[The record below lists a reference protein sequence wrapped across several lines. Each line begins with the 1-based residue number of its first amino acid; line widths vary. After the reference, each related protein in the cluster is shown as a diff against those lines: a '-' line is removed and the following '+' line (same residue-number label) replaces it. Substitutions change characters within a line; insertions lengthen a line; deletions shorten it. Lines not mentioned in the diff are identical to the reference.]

1 MDERRNVL
9 KVASFEEREWIDPWR
24 DRRPMTDDEV
34 LVTAYDA
41 FLNKLVVTYG
51 VYGNGINGR
60 GNILCIPSYGW
71 NIPNVLAWMPKPEPY
86 NPAEEE

>member
-9 KVASFEEREWIDPWR
+9 KVASFEEREWIDAWR

-34 LVTAYDA
+34 LVTYWNAYGGA
-41 FLNKLVVTYG
+41 LRVRT
-51 VYGNGINGR
+51 GNYRENGQY
-60 GNILCIPSYGW
+60 NGW
-71 NIPNVLAWMPKPEPY
+71 GFPFVLAWMPKPEPY